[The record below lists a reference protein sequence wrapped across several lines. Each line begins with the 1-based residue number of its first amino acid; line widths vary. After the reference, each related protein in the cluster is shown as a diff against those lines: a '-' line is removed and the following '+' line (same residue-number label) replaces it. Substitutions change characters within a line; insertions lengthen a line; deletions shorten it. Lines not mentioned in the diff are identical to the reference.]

1 MIRRVP
7 AASARVSSATALFAF
22 ALAVLW
28 LGSVDAAGTAA
39 LIGPGKRHTCVIRAE
54 GSLVCYGEG
63 GDGMN
68 TILQS
73 KASSSALKSVLQR
86 LE

>member
-1 MIRRVP
+1 MVRRVP
-7 AASARVSSATALFAF
+7 VTSERLSCVRALFAF

-28 LGSVDAAGTAA
+28 LETVCAAGTAA

-63 GDGMN
+63 GDGMQ
-68 TILQS
+68 TIL
-73 KASSSALKSVLQR
+73 
-86 LE
+86 

>member
-1 MIRRVP
+1 MIRRALV
-7 AASARVSSATALFAF
+7 ASACFSSATALFAI

-28 LGSVDAAGTAA
+28 LGSVNAAGTAA

-68 TILQS
+68 PTL
-73 KASSSALKSVLQR
+73 
-86 LE
+86 

>member
-1 MIRRVP
+1 MIKP
-7 AASARVSSATALFAF
+7 ALVASARFSSAAALFAI

-28 LGSVDAAGTAA
+28 RGSVLAAGTAA
-39 LIGPGKRHTCVIRAE
+39 LIGPGKRHTCIIRAE

-68 TILQS
+68 TIF
-73 KASSSALKSVLQR
+73 
-86 LE
+86 